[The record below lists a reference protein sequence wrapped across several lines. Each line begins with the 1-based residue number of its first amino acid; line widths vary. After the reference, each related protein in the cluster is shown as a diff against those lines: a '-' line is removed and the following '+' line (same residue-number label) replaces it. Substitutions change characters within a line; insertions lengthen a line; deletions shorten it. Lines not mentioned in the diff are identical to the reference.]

1 MYIKRHAVVR
11 GQKRYVYLRLVQAY
25 RDQHGR
31 VRHRVLRTLGRED
44 ELKASG
50 QLEQLMG
57 SFARLDPPL
66 VGVRREVGPL
76 LLAAHF
82 LRRAGPGRR
91 RSTGRCRSVGAPSCR
106 SGEVCAA
113 LIASRLCSPSPLYDV
128 AGWASGTALQE
139 LVGIPP
145 ALLSDDRLGRGLEA
159 LAVYAEPLRGALAA
173 RAIERFGIDA
183 GRLHV
188 DLTTLRVAGAY
199 EQSALVAKGW
209 GPDRHVARQVRA
221 LQATSACG
229 VPLYVRPDP
238 GNAAEVALIG
248 ASLERLKALASPGL
262 VICDAACGYPKTLA
276 QIAALGPV
284 LHRAAARQHGL
295 PRALPDRRR
304 TAGAA
309 GARLRRRTS
318 ARPAARAAHA
328 LPRRAARLARSPIPR
343 RASHCALRVAYI
355 HSSEEAREVAA
366 ARERA
371 LSKAEDALAR
381 VQRGLGGRYYK
392 TRRQVDARV
401 AKILTGPVERLIA
414 VKTATRA
421 GRPTLTFARDQDAIT
436 AAARTDGIYA
446 LATNLPGRLSAGRVL
461 ELYKGQQIVERRHRD
476 YKQTLKVRPIFLH
489 NDDRIYAL
497 TSIVGLALLIFGLI
511 ESQLRQALGADH
523 DGQLPGLLPEGRA
536 AKPTGR
542 NILAAFQGLGLTYT
556 PNGIRLDRLTHTQ
569 RRILELLDIQPPW
582 PEQTPDPPQPRKT
595 RLGVGRAGMSCPG
608 EPTRSGKGPRLGPI
622 TASRSASKRHDPA
635 CRTRGPPLGP
645 HHGRSNR
652 SAPSGTSVHRAG
664 LLTCPMRRLSG
675 RRRGDAGL
683 PS

>member
-11 GQKRYVYLRLVQAY
+11 RGKRYVYLRLVQAF
-25 RDQHGR
+25 RDEHGR

-82 LRRAGPGRR
+82 IGELDLVATVDRALPQRGRQQL
-91 RSTGRCRSVGAPSCR
+91 SA
-106 SGEVCAA
+106 GEVCAA
-113 LIASRLCSPSPLYDV
+113 LICSRLCSPSPLYDV
-128 AGWASGTALQE
+128 AGWASGTVLAE

-145 ALLSDDRLGRGLEA
+145 ALLNDDRLGRALEA

-173 RAIERFGIDA
+173 RAIERFGIET

-199 EQSALVAKGW
+199 EHSALVAKGW
-209 GPDRHVARQVRA
+209 GPDRRVARQVRA

-229 VPLYVRPDP
+229 VSLYVRPDP

-248 ASLERLKALASPGL
+248 ASLERLRELTGPDPGL
-262 VICDAACGYPKTLA
+262 IVCDAACGHPKTLA
-276 QIAALGPV
+276 QIARSGLEFIVPLRASTGFRERFLADVGDAALRP
-284 LHRAAARQHGL
+284 LRYLAERQHDL
-295 PRALPDRRR
+295 
-304 TAGAA
+304 
-309 GARLRRRTS
+309 
-318 ARPAARAAHA
+318 PAARRTRYRGA
-328 LPRRAARLARSPIPR
+328 LRDWQLTDPETGRPL
-343 RASHCALRVAYI
+343 ALRVAYI
-355 HSSEEAREVAA
+355 HSSEQAREVAA

-371 LSKAEDALAR
+371 LTKAQDALAR

-401 AKILTGPVERLIA
+401 AKILTGPVQGLIT
-414 VKTATRA
+414 VTTATRA
-421 GRPTLTFARDQDAIT
+421 GKPTLSFHRDHDAIA
-436 AAARTDGIYA
+436 AAARTDGLYA
-446 LATNLPGRLSAGRVL
+446 LATNIPGRLSANRVL

-511 ESQLRQALGADH
+511 ESQLRHALGDDH

-542 NILAAFQGLGLTYT
+542 NILAAFQGLGLTHT
-556 PNGIRLDRLTHTQ
+556 PHGPRLDRLTHTQ
-569 RRILELLDIQPPW
+569 RHILNLLDIQPPW
-582 PEQTPDPPQPRKT
+582 PEQD
-595 RLGVGRAGMSCPG
+595 
-608 EPTRSGKGPRLGPI
+608 
-622 TASRSASKRHDPA
+622 H
-635 CRTRGPPLGP
+635 
-645 HHGRSNR
+645 
-652 SAPSGTSVHRAG
+652 
-664 LLTCPMRRLSG
+664 
-675 RRRGDAGL
+675 
-683 PS
+683 

>member
-1 MYIKRHAVVR
+1 MYIKRHSVVR

-25 RDQHGR
+25 RDEHGR

-57 SFARLDPPL
+57 SFARLDPPT

-76 LLAAHF
+76 LLAEHF
-82 LRRAGPGRR
+82 LRALDVVGTVDRALPQRGRQQL
-91 RSTGRCRSVGAPSCR
+91 SVG
-106 SGEVCAA
+106 EVAAA
-113 LIASRLCSPSPLYDV
+113 LICSRLCSPSPLYDV

-145 ALLSDDRLGRGLEA
+145 ALLNDDRLGRGLEA

-199 EQSALVAKGW
+199 EDSALVAKGW
-209 GPDRHVARQVRA
+209 GPDRRVARQVRA

-229 VPLYVRPDP
+229 VSLYVRPDP

-248 ASLERLKALASPGL
+248 ASLERLKALACPGL
-262 VICDAACGYPKTLA
+262 LVCDAACGHPRTLA
-276 QIAALGPV
+276 QIARSGLSFIVP
-284 LHRAAARQHGL
+284 LRAATGFRERFLADVGDAALRPLRYVAERQQDL
-295 PRALPDRRR
+295 
-304 TAGAA
+304 
-309 GARLRRRTS
+309 
-318 ARPAARAAHA
+318 PAALRTRYRGA
-328 LPRRAARLARSPIPR
+328 LRDWQITDPETGEALT
-343 RASHCALRVAYI
+343 LRVAYI

-371 LSKAEDALAR
+371 LSKADDALAR
-381 VQRGLGGRYYK
+381 VQRGLGGRHYK

-401 AKILTGPVERLIA
+401 SKIVTGPLEGLIN
-414 VKTATRA
+414 VTTATRA
-421 GRPTLTFARDQDAIT
+421 GRPTLTFHRDHDAIT

-446 LATNLPGRLSAGRVL
+446 LATNLPGRLSANRVL
-461 ELYKGQQIVERRHRD
+461 ELYKAQQIVERRHRD

-511 ESQLRQALGADH
+511 ESQLRQALDDDH

-542 NILAAFQGLGLTYT
+542 NILAAFQGLGITYT
-556 PNGIRLDRLTHTQ
+556 TNGIRLDRLTHTQ
-569 RRILELLDIQPPW
+569 RQILELLEIQPPW
-582 PEQTPDPPQPRKT
+582 SEQEDHALTNR
-595 RLGVGRAGMSCPG
+595 
-608 EPTRSGKGPRLGPI
+608 GKCG
-622 TASRSASKRHDPA
+622 
-635 CRTRGPPLGP
+635 
-645 HHGRSNR
+645 
-652 SAPSGTSVHRAG
+652 
-664 LLTCPMRRLSG
+664 
-675 RRRGDAGL
+675 
-683 PS
+683 

>member
-1 MYIKRHAVVR
+1 MYVKRHAVVR

-25 RDQHGR
+25 RDEQGR

-66 VGVRREVGPL
+66 VGVRRDVGPL

-82 LRRAGPGRR
+82 LRELELVGTVDRALPQRGRQQL
-91 RSTGRCRSVGAPSCR
+91 SA
-106 SGEVCAA
+106 GEVAAA

-139 LVGIPP
+139 LMGIPP
-145 ALLSDDRLGRGLEA
+145 ALLNDDRLGRGLET
-159 LAVYAEPLRGALAA
+159 LAVYAESLRGALAA

-199 EQSALVAKGW
+199 EDSALVAKGW
-209 GPDRHVARQVRA
+209 GADRRVARQVRV

-229 VPLYVRPDP
+229 VSLYVRPDP
-238 GNAAEVALIG
+238 GNAAEVTLIA
-248 ASLERLKALASPGL
+248 ASLERLKELASPGL

-276 QIAALGPV
+276 QIARSGLRFIVALRAQTGFRERYLTDVGPEA
-284 LHRAAARQHGL
+284 LRALSYVAARQQDL
-295 PRALPDRRR
+295 
-304 TAGAA
+304 
-309 GARLRRRTS
+309 
-318 ARPAARAAHA
+318 PAADRTHYRGA
-328 LPRRAARLARSPIPR
+328 LRDWQITDPETNQPLG
-343 RASHCALRVAYI
+343 LRVAYI

-371 LSKAEDALAR
+371 LTKAEDALGR

-392 TRRQVDARV
+392 TRRQVDTRV
-401 AKILTGPVERLIA
+401 AKILTGQVEGLIA

-421 GRPTLTFARDQDAIT
+421 ARPTLTYCRDNDAIT
-436 AAARTDGIYA
+436 AAARTDGVYA
-446 LATNLPGRLSAGRVL
+446 LATNLPGRLSANRVL

-489 NDDRIYAL
+489 NDDRIMAL

-511 ESQLRQALGADH
+511 ESQTRQALD
-523 DGQLPGLLPEGRA
+523 DDDNGQLPGLLPEGRT

-542 NILAAFQGLGLTYT
+542 NILAAFQGLGITYT
-556 PNGIRLDRLTHTQ
+556 PTGIRLDRLTHTQ
-569 RRILELLDIQPPW
+569 RRILQLLNIQPPW
-582 PEQTPDPPQPRKT
+582 PEQEHHALVNR
-595 RLGVGRAGMSCPG
+595 
-608 EPTRSGKGPRLGPI
+608 GK
-622 TASRSASKRHDPA
+622 
-635 CRTRGPPLGP
+635 RG
-645 HHGRSNR
+645 
-652 SAPSGTSVHRAG
+652 
-664 LLTCPMRRLSG
+664 
-675 RRRGDAGL
+675 
-683 PS
+683 

>member
-1 MYIKRHAVVR
+1 MYIKRHSVVR
-11 GQKRYVYLRLVQAY
+11 GRKRYVYLRLVQAY
-25 RDQHGR
+25 RDEHGR

-66 VGVRREVGPL
+66 AGVRREVGPL

-82 LRRAGPGRR
+82 LRELDLVATVDRALPQRGRQQL
-91 RSTGRCRSVGAPSCR
+91 SA
-106 SGEVCAA
+106 GEVAAA
-113 LIASRLCSPSPLYDV
+113 LICSRLCSPSPLYDI

-145 ALLSDDRLGRGLEA
+145 ALLNDDRLGRALEA

-199 EQSALVAKGW
+199 EDSALVAKGW
-209 GPDRHVARQVRA
+209 GPDRRVARQVRA

-229 VPLYVRPDP
+229 VSLYVRPDP

-248 ASLERLKALASPGL
+248 ASLERLTALASPGL

-276 QIAALGPV
+276 QIARSGLRFIVPLRAGTGFRERYLADVGPDALRSLGYV
-284 LHRAAARQHGL
+284 AERQQGL
-295 PRALPDRRR
+295 PVALR
-304 TAGAA
+304 TRYRGT
-309 GARLRRRTS
+309 LRDWQITD
-318 ARPAARAAHA
+318 PETGE
-328 LPRRAARLARSPIPR
+328 PV
-343 RASHCALRVAYI
+343 ALRVAYI
-355 HSSEEAREVAA
+355 HSSEEAHEIAA

-371 LSKAEDALAR
+371 LAKAEDALAR

-392 TRRQVDARV
+392 TRRQLDARV
-401 AKILTGPVERLIA
+401 AKILTGHVEGLI
-414 VKTATRA
+414 KTTTATRA
-421 GRPTLTFARDQDAIT
+421 GKPTLTYSRDHDAI
-436 AAARTDGIYA
+436 ADAARTDGIYA

-476 YKQTLKVRPIFLH
+476 YKHTLKVRPIFLH

-511 ESQLRQALGADH
+511 ESQLRRALGDDH

-556 PNGIRLDRLTHTQ
+556 HDGIRLDRLTHTQ
-569 RRILELLDIQPPW
+569 RTILDLLDIKPPW
-582 PEQTPDPPQPRKT
+582 PEQT
-595 RLGVGRAGMSCPG
+595 
-608 EPTRSGKGPRLGPI
+608 
-622 TASRSASKRHDPA
+622 
-635 CRTRGPPLGP
+635 
-645 HHGRSNR
+645 
-652 SAPSGTSVHRAG
+652 
-664 LLTCPMRRLSG
+664 
-675 RRRGDAGL
+675 
-683 PS
+683 